1 MISFGRHICNDYNI
15 AIEKEWLITN
25 KRGSYASS
33 TILLSNTRKYHGLLV
48 AKLNELDNRLVVFPN
63 CDEEVEIAGNI
74 YHISTHQ
81 YRKTVYPTGYFYLE
95 SFTIKDDIVSL
106 IYLIENIRIK
116 KEIILMK
123 SENTTIITYTLLTPD
138 SFAKIHIRPFIAFR
152 EPENIIKEISVYEP
166 EVNKISE
173 EKIQIYAYRNLPP
186 GFIYNPDKGK
196 IKLEGVWY
204 REFFYI
210 RENQAGYECV
220 EDLYNIGKIELDLNY
235 NEPKSIFYSTEDYA
249 NIDKNWFFS
258 EYEKQIKETVDICV
272 KVGACINNDDY
283 RSALRQIINSAESF
297 IMEKDGIPYIV
308 SGFHWPQYIWFRDML
323 AALPGI
329 FLITEKYNEA
339 KKLLKEVLNYEQDGL
354 LPLNMTFN
362 KKEINYTSADTSLWY
377 FYSLYKYL
385 QYTGDFNFIKNE
397 EIFKKLAWIVHKYIE
412 GTRYNIYMDKED
424 NLIYSAFND
433 IPLTW
438 MDSKTVNGM
447 PVTPRQGKTIE
458 INALWHNAIR
468 TMQFIAEKIHDK
480 SAVSYKDLADK
491 IQKSFNE
498 KFWNQ
503 ENGCLFDFFDGN
515 YKNTDVRL
523 NQIFALS
530 LPFELITD
538 NEKKEKI
545 MNVIIKE
552 LYTSF
557 GLRSLSN
564 MNVNFRPKCDGDLNA
579 RQMAMH
585 QGSVWPWTIGF
596 FVNAYFRVFGR
607 KRDSM
612 QFIQTVYDPI
622 FEHIKTAGLGTVSEL
637 FDGSFPYTARGRI
650 SHAWTIGE
658 ILRSYFEDFIGANDR
673 NK

>member
-1 MISFGRHICNDYNI
+1 
-15 AIEKEWLITN
+15 
-25 KRGSYASS
+25 
-33 TILLSNTRKYHGLLV
+33 
-48 AKLNELDNRLVVFPN
+48 
-63 CDEEVEIAGNI
+63 
-74 YHISTHQ
+74 
-81 YRKTVYPTGYFYLE
+81 
-95 SFTIKDDIVSL
+95 
-106 IYLIENIRIK
+106 
-116 KEIILMK
+116 
-123 SENTTIITYTLLTPD
+123 
-138 SFAKIHIRPFIAFR
+138 
-152 EPENIIKEISVYEP
+152 
-166 EVNKISE
+166 
-173 EKIQIYAYRNLPP
+173 
-186 GFIYNPDKGK
+186 
-196 IKLEGVWY
+196 
-204 REFFYI
+204 
-210 RENQAGYECV
+210 
-220 EDLYNIGKIELDLNY
+220 
-235 NEPKSIFYSTEDYA
+235 
-249 NIDKNWFFS
+249 
-258 EYEKQIKETVDICV
+258 
-272 KVGACINNDDY
+272 
-283 RSALRQIINSAESF
+283 
-297 IMEKDGIPYIV
+297 
-308 SGFHWPQYIWFRDML
+308 
-323 AALPGI
+323 
-329 FLITEKYNEA
+329 
-339 KKLLKEVLNYEQDGL
+339 
-354 LPLNMTFN
+354 
-362 KKEINYTSADTSLWY
+362 
-377 FYSLYKYL
+377 
-385 QYTGDFNFIKNE
+385 
-397 EIFKKLAWIVHKYIE
+397 
-412 GTRYNIYMDKED
+412 
-424 NLIYSAFND
+424 
-433 IPLTW
+433 

-458 INALWHNAIR
+458 INALWYNAIR

-480 SAVSYKDLADK
+480 SAASYKDLADK

-622 FEHIKTAGLGTVSEL
+622 FEHTKTAGLGTVSEL